1 MHLVGYSC
9 GNTVHCVQTANF
21 QWLTLVGLCPK
32 VPLGFIGFYRLVVLV
47 LSKESALKSVPY
59 NYTDALIPGSI
70 YIYIH
75 SSVTVDYLDN
85 GHEIS

>member
-1 MHLVGYSC
+1 MHLVVYSC
-9 GNTVHCVQTANF
+9 SNTVHCVQTANF

-70 YIYIH
+70 F
-75 SSVTVDYLDN
+75 TVLLLS
-85 GHEIS
+85 ITWTTVMK